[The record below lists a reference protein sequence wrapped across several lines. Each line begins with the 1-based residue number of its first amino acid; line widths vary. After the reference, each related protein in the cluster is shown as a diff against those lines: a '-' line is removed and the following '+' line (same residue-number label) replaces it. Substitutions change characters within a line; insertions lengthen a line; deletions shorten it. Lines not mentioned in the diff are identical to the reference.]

1 VPQNVTVQT
10 GTLTLPGTARTVP
23 GNLSFTG
30 GSASQSG
37 GDLTVNGTLALGS
50 STITTGGSKVILP
63 ASGSLTR
70 TSGYVAGNLQK
81 NVATGSSVNRTF
93 EIGDASNYSPV
104 SVSFASVSG
113 AGDLVASA
121 TAPSSPPAPSNLSAS
136 KYVSRSWT
144 LTNGGVAFTTYDAT
158 LNFVPGDIQG
168 AGDPN
173 KFVVAKN
180 TSGTWSKP
188 TVGTRTATSTQATGL
203 AAFSDFAIGEPATY
217 TITASAGA
225 NGSISPSG
233 AVSVANGG
241 SQTFTITPNAGYL
254 VQDVL
259 VDGGSVGAV
268 TSYPFTNVGADHTIS
283 ASFVADPN
291 ATVNAVSPG
300 TFVTTV
306 ANATVP
312 VTLTRGVTTPI
323 LGYSVTLQLSGLTA
337 TSGAFSEGGF
347 LSASG
352 ANTTFQVVDNGGGS
366 YTVDGVTLGTPC
378 GSSATSGT
386 LFSLAVGSTLT
397 SGTGTVT
404 ITSLTLRDCSNNP
417 LTSTIGT
424 AASVSIDR
432 SVPSVAVTSPNGG
445 ESWLAGSSHAITWTA
460 TDAEGIAANSIV
472 LEYSVNNGSSWLPV
486 ASGVANSGTFSWTV
500 PSNPSTTALVRAT
513 AADIHANTASDAS
526 DAVFTLQGTS
536 STSLASAP
544 NPSVVGQ
551 SVTLTATV
559 TPASASGTVEFF
571 DGATSLGTAPVS
583 GGTASIGTSSL
594 PVGARS
600 LTAVYG
606 GSALTAGST
615 SAAHAHTVNPAAT
628 STALTSSPNPSVVG
642 ESVALTATVSVSPPG
657 AGAPSGTVEFF
668 DGVTSLGSSP
678 VVAGSATMNT
688 AALAVGARSLTAV
701 YSGDPSFSGSTSAVH
716 GHTVNVA
723 STSTA
728 LGSSPNPSVVGQSVA
743 LTATVSVS
751 PPGAGSPSGTVEFF
765 DGATSLGTSPLVSGS
780 AVLNTAAIAVGARSL
795 TAVYSGDAS
804 FAGSTSPVHAHT
816 VDQAATSTALNSA
829 PNPSTLGSNV
839 TLTATVSVGPPASGT
854 PTGSVE
860 FFDGATSLGSSPVSS
875 GSAVLNTSLL
885 SAGSHSLTAV
895 YSGDASFTGS
905 TSAVHSHSVTNP
917 STSTAVTSS
926 PNPSVVGEGVTITA
940 TVTPSAATGTVE
952 FFDGATSLGSSPVSG
967 GVATLLTSALALESH
982 SITAVYSGDLTYTT
996 STSPAHAHTVN
1007 QASTATALA
1016 SAPNPSTFGA
1026 SVALTA
1032 TVTVTP
1038 PGAGGPE
1045 ALSSSSTARHRSA
1058 LHRSRP
1064 ARRCST
1070 RRRSAPVATRSPR
1083 STRAT
1088 RASAAARRWRTRT
1101 W

>member
-1 VPQNVTVQT
+1 MSLFSLLRRTTAAVGVSLAALAALAPATASAQALDDYRSAASGNWATAATWERFDGSTWVAAVTSPTSANGVITIRSGHTVTIAASGLSYDQVVVDGGGQVTVAATVTSTLANGTGTDLTINGTWLNQGGTWTVTGATWSVGAGGTYIHNTASSAATPLGVATFDPASNMIFRGSSTLATPVSYSGRSFGNLSFESTSGTWTPSAISGTTNTTVAGNFTIGANVVITGMTYTGISSVGGNFTQNGTLSFSTGTQTFTFTGSGKSISGTGSIAFEALNINSGASITFASPVTLGATFTTTVSGTAIAAAAVTNSGTMNISGTLQLDPGGSITGTAPTYSGSGTLVYNRTATVGSEWGSGGSVGAGVPQNVTVQT

-144 LTNGGVAFTTYDAT
+144 LTNSGVAFTTYDAT

-168 AGDPN
+168 SGDPN

-188 TVGTRTATSTQATGL
+188 AVGARTATSTQATGL
-203 AAFSDFAIGEPATY
+203 AEFSDFAIGEPATY

-241 SQTFTITPNAGYL
+241 SQAFTITPNAGYL

-259 VDGGSVGAV
+259 VDGGSVGAS

-312 VTLTRGVTTPI
+312 VTLARAVTTPI
-323 LGYSVTLQLSGLTA
+323 LGYSVTLQLSGLTT

-417 LTSTIGT
+417 LTSAIGT
-424 AASVSIDR
+424 AASVSVDR

-445 ESWLAGSSHAITWTA
+445 ESWLAGSSHAITWIA
-460 TDAEGIAANSIV
+460 TDAEGIAANSIA

-486 ASGVANSGTFSWTV
+486 ASGLANAGTFSWTV

-668 DGVTSLGSSP
+668 DG
-678 VVAGSATMNT
+678 
-688 AALAVGARSLTAV
+688 
-701 YSGDPSFSGSTSAVH
+701 
-716 GHTVNVA
+716 
-723 STSTA
+723 
-728 LGSSPNPSVVGQSVA
+728 
-743 LTATVSVS
+743 
-751 PPGAGSPSGTVEFF
+751 
-765 DGATSLGTSPLVSGS
+765 ATSLGTSPLVSGS
-780 AVLNTAAIAVGARSL
+780 AILNTAAIAVGAR
-795 TAVYSGDAS
+795 
-804 FAGSTSPVHAHT
+804 
-816 VDQAATSTALNSA
+816 
-829 PNPSTLGSNV
+829 
-839 TLTATVSVGPPASGT
+839 
-854 PTGSVE
+854 
-860 FFDGATSLGSSPVSS
+860 
-875 GSAVLNTSLL
+875 
-885 SAGSHSLTAV
+885 
-895 YSGDASFTGS
+895 
-905 TSAVHSHSVTNP
+905 
-917 STSTAVTSS
+917 
-926 PNPSVVGEGVTITA
+926 
-940 TVTPSAATGTVE
+940 
-952 FFDGATSLGSSPVSG
+952 
-967 GVATLLTSALALESH
+967 
-982 SITAVYSGDLTYTT
+982 
-996 STSPAHAHTVN
+996 
-1007 QASTATALA
+1007 
-1016 SAPNPSTFGA
+1016 
-1026 SVALTA
+1026 
-1032 TVTVTP
+1032 
-1038 PGAGGPE
+1038 
-1045 ALSSSSTARHRSA
+1045 
-1058 LHRSRP
+1058 
-1064 ARRCST
+1064 
-1070 RRRSAPVATRSPR
+1070 
-1083 STRAT
+1083 
-1088 RASAAARRWRTRT
+1088 
-1101 W
+1101 